1 MGSHSLV
8 RSCPDNHDRETLNS
22 SCEVGR
28 ETRRVLCALY
38 LWLCLHFLFINGG
51 TIWTPKWWWWCCRE
65 VDISLWGQSHFL
77 IRTRPMHHHSLYPK
91 MTRLCAVG

>member
-8 RSCPDNHDRETLNS
+8 QSCPDNHDRETLNS

-38 LWLCLHFLFINGG
+38 LWLCSKAG
-51 TIWTPKWWWWCCRE
+51 T
-65 VDISLWGQSHFL
+65 L
-77 IRTRPMHHHSLYPK
+77 IQQLCDFK
-91 MTRLCAVG
+91 QMTKSF